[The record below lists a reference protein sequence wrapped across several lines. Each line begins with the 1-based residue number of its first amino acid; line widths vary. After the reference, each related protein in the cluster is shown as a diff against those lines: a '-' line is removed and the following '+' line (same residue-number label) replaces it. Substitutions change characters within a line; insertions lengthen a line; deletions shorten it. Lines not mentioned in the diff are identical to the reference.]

1 MNLGFI
7 SKKAREELNSGYKFY
22 EEAIAYKDEGETG
35 MYQYLLN
42 IAAQKVSIIEALI
55 KIMDEA
61 VKKYGTEENE
71 NKHNIY
77 KDMWKC
83 SHEIMLE
90 DYDKLNKLIKG
101 GR

>member
-7 SKKAREELNSGYKFY
+7 SKRAREELNSGYKFY
-22 EEAIAYKDEGETG
+22 EEAIAYKEEGDSG

-42 IAAQKVSIIEALI
+42 IAAQKVSIIEALM

-61 VKKYGTEENE
+61 VKKYGTDDNSD
-71 NKHNIY
+71 KHNIY

-83 SHEIMLE
+83 SHDIMLE
-90 DYDKLNKLIKG
+90 DYTKLGNLIKG